1 MGVEPMSH
9 RTRISSLVKQRVREL
24 RREPSEAERQLWQHL
39 RRRQLGGYRF
49 RRQHPLGHYVVDFV
63 CLEAQLVIEVDGG
76 QHSEQQDYDQ
86 WRTEWLTQR
95 GFRVLRFWNHEVLSS
110 TEAVITAIWYALHGD
125 TLPPSPPSP

>member
-1 MGVEPMSH
+1 MSH